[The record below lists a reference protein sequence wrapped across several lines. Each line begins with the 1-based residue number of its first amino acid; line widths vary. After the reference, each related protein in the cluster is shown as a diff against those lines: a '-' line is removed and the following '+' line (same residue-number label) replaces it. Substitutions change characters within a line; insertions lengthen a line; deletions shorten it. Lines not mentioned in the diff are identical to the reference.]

1 MTADRW
7 LGAGFIALGGW
18 AFWVAWGLQVPFA
31 ADPLG
36 PTPFPATVALVVALC
51 GLGMVLRP
59 VHGFARPERLA
70 APPLLVAAMV
80 AYALLMVP
88 LGFMVATALMA
99 TAVAWLFGARPLA
112 ALGVGVVTAVLLW
125 LLFDKL
131 LDLPLP
137 RGILPL

>member
-7 LGAGFIALGGW
+7 LGAGFILLGAW
-18 AFWVAWGLQVPFA
+18 AFWVAWQLQVPFA

-51 GLGMVLRP
+51 GLGMLLRP
-59 VHGFARPERLA
+59 VHGFHSPERLL
-70 APPLLVAAMV
+70 APPLLVVAMIG
-80 AYALLMVP
+80 YALLMVP
-88 LGFMVATALMA
+88 LGFMPATALMA
-99 TAVAWLFGARPLA
+99 TAVALLFGARPVPGIA
-112 ALGVGVVTAVLLW
+112 VGLITAVSLW

-137 RGILPL
+137 KGFLPL

>member
-18 AFWVAWGLQVPFA
+18 AFWIAWGLQVPFA

-59 VHGFARPERLA
+59 VHGFVRPERLA
-70 APPLLVAAMV
+70 APPLLVGDMV

-112 ALGVGVVTAVLLW
+112 ALGVGVVTALLLW

-137 RGILPL
+137 KGILPL

>member
-99 TAVAWLFGARPLA
+99 TAVAWLFGARLLA

-137 RGILPL
+137 KGILPL